1 MLRFRKMP
9 GLGDDFLALD
19 KRAAPRGL
27 TPEAARSLADR
38 HRGIGAVAP
47 RRDLPRREEGHV
59 E

>member
-27 TPEAARSLADR
+27 IPEAARFLADR

-47 RRDLPRREEGHV
+47 RRRSS
-59 E
+59 